1 MSLSALWWLL
11 VVLAALAA
19 LWAIILLANRRY
31 DLKKRGFTISPGFVM
46 WRTKRGLQFIDRV
59 AKSSKRGWRAF
70 GTAAAAI
77 GIFLMA
83 FVFFNVAFNAVITFT
98 QPVRAIPGVRFVL
111 PGIVPGLTIFAWLV
125 GIASVLFVHEFAHG
139 FVLRAQ
145 GLETK
150 SVGGMLLVALPGAFV
165 EPDEKQLKKAPVLK
179 RLRVFGAGSFANV
192 LFAFLCLGIILL
204 LLVPKPGVYVSGVVE
219 NYPAEN
225 VLDGGMHI
233 YSIDNIHISTYEDFS
248 NFMSDTKP
256 GQIIQISTDNE
267 NFQIELAEHPDNENK
282 GFIGI
287 GSISA
292 PSRSEFANP
301 LFVAWVMMSELT
313 GRSVFHSYV
322 YHARVPWG
330 LIDMIKW
337 MFVLNFGIG
346 LFNLLPAVPLDGG
359 YIFQGM
365 VERVS
370 SKRTARRVSHAL
382 SIIVLALLIVNFMP
396 MLA

>member
-1 MSLSALWWLL
+1 MALGTLWWLL
-11 VVLAALAA
+11 VVLAGLAA

-46 WRTKRGLQFIDRV
+46 WRTMRGLRFIDRV

-83 FVFFNVAFNAVITFT
+83 FVFFNVAFNAVITLT
-98 QPVRAIPGVRFVL
+98 QPVRALPGVRFVL

-150 SVGGMLLVALPGAFV
+150 SVGGMLFVALPGAFV
-165 EPDEKQLKKAPVLK
+165 EPDEKQLKKAPILK

-192 LFAFLCLGIILL
+192 LFAFLCLGIILF
-204 LLVPKPGVYVSGVVE
+204 LLVPKPGVYVSGVIE

-225 VLDGGMHI
+225 VLEAGMRI
-233 YSIDNIHISTYEDFS
+233 YSIDNVLISSYDDFS
-248 NFMSDTKP
+248 SFMDNTRP

-267 NFQIELAEHPDNENK
+267 NFQIELAKRSENENK

-292 PSRSEFANP
+292 SSHSEFANP
-301 LFVAWVMMSELT
+301 LFVALVMMSELT
-313 GRSVFHSYV
+313 GEPVFNSYV
-322 YHARVPWG
+322 YSARVPWG
-330 LIDMIKW
+330 LIDVLKW

-359 YIFQGM
+359 YIFQGII
-365 VERVS
+365 ERAS

-382 SIIVLALLIVNFMP
+382 SIIVLALIIVNFMP

>member
-1 MSLSALWWLL
+1 LSALWWSLI
-11 VVLAALAA
+11 VLAALAV
-19 LWAIILLANRRY
+19 LWAIIMLANRRY
-31 DLKKRGFTISPGFVM
+31 DLKKRGFTISPGIVM
-46 WRTKRGLQFIDRV
+46 WRTKRGLQFIDHV

-98 QPVRAIPGVRFVL
+98 QPVQALPGVRFVL

-150 SVGGMLLVALPGAFV
+150 SVGGMLFVAIPGAFV
-165 EPDEKQLKKAPVLK
+165 EPDEEQLKKAPILK

-192 LFAFLCLGIILL
+192 LFAFLCLGILL
-204 LLVPKPGVYVSGVVE
+204 LLLAPKPGVYVSGVAE

-233 YSIDNIHISTYEDFS
+233 YGIDNVLISTYENFS
-248 NFMSDTKP
+248 NFMENTKP
-256 GQIIQISTDNE
+256 GQIIQILTDNG
-267 NFQIELAEHPDNENK
+267 NFQIELAEHPDNENR

-287 GSISA
+287 GTISA
-292 PSRSEFANP
+292 FSHSEFTNP

-313 GRSVFHSYV
+313 GHPVFHSYV
-322 YHARVPWG
+322 YHSSVPWG

-359 YIFQGM
+359 YIFQGII
-365 VERVS
+365 ERAS
-370 SKRTARRVSHAL
+370 SKETARRVSRAL
-382 SIIVLALLIVNFMP
+382 AIIVLALIIVNFMP
-396 MLA
+396 MLS

>member
-1 MSLSALWWLL
+1 MSALWWLL

-19 LWAIILLANRRY
+19 LWTTILLANRRY
-31 DLKKRGFTISPGFVM
+31 DLKKRGFTISPGIIM
-46 WRTKRGLQFIDRV
+46 WRTKRGLRFIDRV

-70 GTAAAAI
+70 GTVAAAI

-83 FVFFNVAFNAVITFT
+83 FVFFNVSFNAVITFT
-98 QPVRAIPGVRFVL
+98 QPVRALPGVRFVL

-150 SVGGMLLVALPGAFV
+150 SVGGMLFVAIPGAFV
-165 EPDEKQLKKAPVLK
+165 EPDEEQLKKAPILK

-192 LFAFLCLGIILL
+192 LFAFLCLGILLL
-204 LLVPKPGVYVSGVVE
+204 LLVPKPGVYISGVAE

-225 VLDGGMHI
+225 VLDAGMHI
-233 YSIDNIHISTYEDFS
+233 YSIDNVLINTYEDFS
-248 NFMSDTKP
+248 NFMGDTKP
-256 GQIIQISTDNE
+256 GQIIQISTDNG
-267 NFQIELAEHPDNENK
+267 NFQIELTEHPENENR
-282 GFIGI
+282 GFIGV
-287 GSISA
+287 GTISA
-292 PSRSEFANP
+292 FSHSEFTNP
-301 LFVAWVMMSELT
+301 LFVGWVMMSELT
-313 GRSVFHSYV
+313 GHPVFHSYV
-322 YHARVPWG
+322 YHTSVPWG
-330 LIDMIKW
+330 LIDIIKW

-365 VERVS
+365 IERAS
-370 SKRTARRVSHAL
+370 SKETARRVSRAL
-382 SIIVLALLIVNFMP
+382 SLIVLALIIVNFMP
-396 MLA
+396 MLS

>member
-19 LWAIILLANRRY
+19 LWTIILLANRRY
-31 DLKKRGFTISPGFVM
+31 DLKKRGFAISPGFVM

-59 AKSSKRGWRAF
+59 AKFSKRGWRAF

-83 FVFFNVAFNAVITFT
+83 FVFFNVAFNTVITFT
-98 QPVRAIPGVRFVL
+98 QPARAIPGVRFVL

-125 GIASVLFVHEFAHG
+125 GITSVLFVHEYAHG

-145 GLETK
+145 GLKTK
-150 SVGGMLLVALPGAFV
+150 SVGAMLFVAIPGAFV
-165 EPDEKQLKKAPVLK
+165 EPDEKQLKKAPILK

-192 LFAFLCLGIILL
+192 LFAFLCLGVILL

-225 VLDGGMHI
+225 VLDAGMRI
-233 YSIDNIHISTYEDFS
+233 YSIDNVFISTYDDFS
-248 NFMSDTKP
+248 NFMDNTQP
-256 GQIIQISTDNE
+256 EQIIQISTYNE
-267 NFQIELAEHPDNENK
+267 NFQIELAEHPENENK

-292 PSRSEFANP
+292 PSHSEFANP
-301 LFVAWVMMSELT
+301 LFIAWVMMTELT

-322 YHARVPWG
+322 YDSSAPWG

-359 YIFQGM
+359 YIFQGV

>member
-1 MSLSALWWLL
+1 M
-11 VVLAALAA
+11 AALAA

-31 DLKKRGFTISPGFVM
+31 DLKKRGFAISPGFVM

-59 AKSSKRGWRAF
+59 AKFSKRGWRAF

-83 FVFFNVAFNAVITFT
+83 FVFFNVAFNTVITFT
-98 QPVRAIPGVRFVL
+98 QPARAIPGVRFVL

-125 GIASVLFVHEFAHG
+125 GITSVLFVHEYAHG

-145 GLETK
+145 GLKTK
-150 SVGGMLLVALPGAFV
+150 SVGAMLFVAIPGAFV
-165 EPDEKQLKKAPVLK
+165 EPDEKQLKKAPILK

-192 LFAFLCLGIILL
+192 LFAFLCLGVILL

-225 VLDGGMHI
+225 VLDAGMRI
-233 YSIDNIHISTYEDFS
+233 YSIDNVFISTYDDFS
-248 NFMSDTKP
+248 NFMDNTQP
-256 GQIIQISTDNE
+256 EQIIQISTYNE
-267 NFQIELAEHPDNENK
+267 NFQIELAEHPENENK

-292 PSRSEFANP
+292 PSHSEFANP
-301 LFVAWVMMSELT
+301 LFVAWVMMTELT

-322 YHARVPWG
+322 YDSSAPWG

>member
-1 MSLSALWWLL
+1 MGTLWWLL

-19 LWAIILLANRRY
+19 LWVIILLANRRY

-98 QPVRAIPGVRFVL
+98 QPVRALPGVRFVL

-165 EPDEKQLKKAPVLK
+165 EPDEKQLKKAPILK

-192 LFAFLCLGIILL
+192 LFAFLCLGILL
-204 LLVPKPGVYVSGVVE
+204 LLLAPKPGVYVSGVAE

-225 VLDGGMHI
+225 VLDPGMRI
-233 YSIDNIHISTYEDFS
+233 YSIDNVLISIYEDFS
-248 NFMSDTKP
+248 DFMDDTKP
-256 GQIIQISTDNE
+256 EQIIQISTDNG
-267 NFQIELAEHPDNENK
+267 NIQIELAEHPENENK

-287 GSISA
+287 RTISA
-292 PSRSEFANP
+292 FSHSEFTNP

-313 GRSVFHSYV
+313 GRPVFHSYA
-322 YHARVPWG
+322 YHASVPWG
-330 LIDMIKW
+330 LIDVIKW

-359 YIFQGM
+359 YIFQGII
-365 VERVS
+365 ERAS
-370 SKRTARRVSHAL
+370 SKETARRVSRAL
-382 SIIVLALLIVNFMP
+382 SLIVLALIIVNFMP
-396 MLA
+396 MLS

>member
-1 MSLSALWWLL
+1 M
-11 VVLAALAA
+11 AALAA
-19 LWAIILLANRRY
+19 LWTIILLANRRY
-31 DLKKRGFTISPGFVM
+31 DLKKRGFAISPGFVM

-59 AKSSKRGWRAF
+59 AKFSKRGWRAF

-83 FVFFNVAFNAVITFT
+83 FVFFNVAFNTVITFT
-98 QPVRAIPGVRFVL
+98 QPARAIPGVRFVL

-125 GIASVLFVHEFAHG
+125 GITSVLFVHEYAHG

-145 GLETK
+145 GLKTK
-150 SVGGMLLVALPGAFV
+150 SVGAMLFVAIPGAFV
-165 EPDEKQLKKAPVLK
+165 EPDEKQLKKAPILK

-192 LFAFLCLGIILL
+192 LFAFLCLGVILL

-225 VLDGGMHI
+225 VLDAGMRI
-233 YSIDNIHISTYEDFS
+233 YSIDNVFISTYDDFS
-248 NFMSDTKP
+248 NFMDNTQP
-256 GQIIQISTDNE
+256 EQIIQISTYNE
-267 NFQIELAEHPDNENK
+267 NFQIELAEHPENENK

-292 PSRSEFANP
+292 PSHSEFANP
-301 LFVAWVMMSELT
+301 LFVAWVMMTELT

-322 YHARVPWG
+322 YDSSAPWG

-359 YIFQGM
+359 YIFQGV

>member
-1 MSLSALWWLL
+1 M
-11 VVLAALAA
+11 AALAA
-19 LWAIILLANRRY
+19 LWAIILLANRKY
-31 DLKKRGFTISPGFVM
+31 DLKKRGFAISPGFVM

-59 AKSSKRGWRAF
+59 AKFSKRGWRAF

-83 FVFFNVAFNAVITFT
+83 FVFFNVAFNTVITFT
-98 QPVRAIPGVRFVL
+98 QPARAIPGVRFVL

-125 GIASVLFVHEFAHG
+125 GITSVLFVHEYAHG

-145 GLETK
+145 GLKTK
-150 SVGGMLLVALPGAFV
+150 SVGAMLFVAIPGAFV
-165 EPDEKQLKKAPVLK
+165 EPDEKQLKKAPILK

-192 LFAFLCLGIILL
+192 LFAFLCLGVILL

-225 VLDGGMHI
+225 VLDAGMRI
-233 YSIDNIHISTYEDFS
+233 YSIDNVFINTYDDFS
-248 NFMSDTKP
+248 NFMDNTQP
-256 GQIIQISTDNE
+256 EQIIQISTYNE

-292 PSRSEFANP
+292 PSHSEFANP
-301 LFVAWVMMSELT
+301 LFVAWVMMTELT

-322 YHARVPWG
+322 YNSSAPWG

-359 YIFQGM
+359 YIFQGV

-370 SKRTARRVSHAL
+370 SKRTARRVSHAF

>member
-1 MSLSALWWLL
+1 M
-11 VVLAALAA
+11 AALAA
-19 LWAIILLANRRY
+19 LWAIILLANRKY
-31 DLKKRGFTISPGFVM
+31 DLKKRGFAISPGFVM

-59 AKSSKRGWRAF
+59 AKFSKRGWRAF

-83 FVFFNVAFNAVITFT
+83 FVFFNVAFNTVITLT
-98 QPVRAIPGVRFVL
+98 QPARAIPGVRFVL

-125 GIASVLFVHEFAHG
+125 GITSVLFVHEYAHG

-145 GLETK
+145 GLKTK
-150 SVGGMLLVALPGAFV
+150 SVGAMLFVAIPGAFV
-165 EPDEKQLKKAPVLK
+165 EPDEKQLKKAPILK

-192 LFAFLCLGIILL
+192 LFAFLCLGVILL

-225 VLDGGMHI
+225 VLDAGMRI
-233 YSIDNIHISTYEDFS
+233 YSIDNVFINTYDDFS
-248 NFMSDTKP
+248 NFMDNTQP
-256 GQIIQISTDNE
+256 EQIIQISTYNE
-267 NFQIELAEHPDNENK
+267 NFQIELAEHPENENK
-282 GFIGI
+282 GFIGM

-292 PSRSEFANP
+292 PSHSEFANP
-301 LFVAWVMMSELT
+301 LFVAWVMMTELT

-322 YHARVPWG
+322 YHSSAPWG

-359 YIFQGM
+359 YIFQGV

-370 SKRTARRVSHAL
+370 SKRTARRVSHAF

>member
-19 LWAIILLANRRY
+19 LWAIILLANRKY
-31 DLKKRGFTISPGFVM
+31 DLKKRGFAISPGFVM

-59 AKSSKRGWRAF
+59 AKFSKRGWRAF

-83 FVFFNVAFNAVITFT
+83 FVFFNVAFNTVITFT
-98 QPVRAIPGVRFVL
+98 QPARAIPGVRFVL

-125 GIASVLFVHEFAHG
+125 GITSVLFVHEYAHG

-145 GLETK
+145 GLKTK
-150 SVGGMLLVALPGAFV
+150 SVGAMLFVAIPGAFV
-165 EPDEKQLKKAPVLK
+165 EPDEKQLKKAPILK

-192 LFAFLCLGIILL
+192 LFAFLCLGVILL

-225 VLDGGMHI
+225 VLDAGMRI
-233 YSIDNIHISTYEDFS
+233 YSIDNVFINTYDDFS
-248 NFMSDTKP
+248 NFMDNTQP
-256 GQIIQISTDNE
+256 EQIIQISTYNE
-267 NFQIELAEHPDNENK
+267 NFQIELAEHPENENK

-292 PSRSEFANP
+292 PSHSEFANP
-301 LFVAWVMMSELT
+301 LFVAWVMMTELT

-322 YHARVPWG
+322 YHSSAPWG

-359 YIFQGM
+359 YIFQGV

-370 SKRTARRVSHAL
+370 SKRTARRVSHAF